1 MRISMTV
8 AGACLAAGLAATAPA
23 QAQQA
28 AYLAANCAN
37 CHGTD
42 GRSAGGAGMPGL
54 AGLSTTYFIEQMKA
68 FREGKRNATIMH
80 QLSKGYSDEQ
90 IAAMADFFSRQKPSK

>member
-1 MRISMTV
+1 MRTLTTV
-8 AGACLAAGLAATAPA
+8 VGTCLAIGLTAAIPA
-23 QAQQA
+23 KAQQA

-54 AGLSTTYFIEQMKA
+54 AGLSTTYFTEQMKA
-68 FREGKRNATIMH
+68 FREGKRTATIMH
-80 QLSKGYSDEQ
+80 QLAKGYSDEQ